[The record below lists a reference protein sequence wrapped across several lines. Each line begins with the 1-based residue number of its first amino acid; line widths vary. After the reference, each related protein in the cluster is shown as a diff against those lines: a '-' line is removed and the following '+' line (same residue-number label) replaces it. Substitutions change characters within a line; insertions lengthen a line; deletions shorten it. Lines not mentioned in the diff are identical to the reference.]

1 MTTHFFPQLRPVL
14 APMGSRSSA
23 CARALAR
30 DTLAQIEQRFAQALD
45 PALLQKPSSG
55 PHSRRRLFPLCRT
68 FWSWIWQIL
77 QSNTACR
84 EVVAQLQAMLIL
96 ENLPPCENGSSAYCQ
111 ARSKLT
117 LRGLLDLLASSVRSC
132 QKSTPRSSLLQ
143 GRSIK
148 VADGTTVRLQDT
160 PANRADFP
168 PSSNQ
173 FANPGFPLLKV
184 VALFCLAS
192 GAVIAH
198 AVDSLRT
205 CELRLL
211 MSLRECFQPRDIIV
225 ADRAYGVYVLAAWLQ
240 GLQCDLVARL
250 DARSRKVDFRKAKRR
265 LGPKDGLFVWH
276 KPKKSSPLLPPEEW
290 AALPPELQVR
300 LIHWRIERP
309 GFRTRE
315 LTVMTTLLDAELFP
329 AEEIL
334 QAFSKRWRL
343 EMCLDDLKTTLGM
356 EMLQCRSP
364 GMVKRELM
372 VFLITHN
379 LIRWLM
385 VQAAYSTGVD
395 LERVSFTGTLDAF
408 RQWSIAI
415 TQVRG
420 RHSVGHRKRLWRKFL
435 ERIATDEVPLR
446 PGRQEPRA
454 VKRRS
459 KYPHLNK
466 PRHAYVERW
475 SRNKRRRASRA
486 KTRDC
491 AN

>member
-1 MTTHFFPQLRPVL
+1 
-14 APMGSRSSA
+14 MGSRSSS

-30 DTLAQIEQRFAQALD
+30 DTLAQIEERFASALD
-45 PALLQKPSSG
+45 PALLQKSSSG
-55 PHSRRRLFPLCRT
+55 PHSRRRLFPLRRT

-84 EVVAQLQAMLIL
+84 EVVAQLQAALLL

-111 ARSKLT
+111 ARAKLT
-117 LRGLLDLLASSVRSC
+117 LKRLLDLLASSVKSC
-132 QKSTPRSSLLQ
+132 LRFAPASGLLQ

-173 FANPGFPLLKV
+173 FGNPGFPLLKV
-184 VALFCLAS
+184 VALFSMAS

-205 CELRLL
+205 SELRLL
-211 MSLRECFQPRDIIV
+211 MSLREWFQPRDIVV

-265 LGPKDGLFVWH
+265 LGPKDGLFVWR
-276 KPKKSSPLLPPEEW
+276 KPSVPSPLLGPEEW
-290 AALPPELQVR
+290 AALPQELLVR
-300 LIHWRIERP
+300 LIRWHVDRP
-309 GFRTRE
+309 GYRTRE
-315 LTVMTTLLDAELFP
+315 LTVMTTLLDADLYP
-329 AEEIL
+329 TEEIL
-334 QAFSKRWRL
+334 RAYFKRWRL
-343 EMCLDDLKTTLGM
+343 EMCFDDLKTTLGM

-364 GMVKRELM
+364 EMVKRELV

-385 VQAAYSTGVD
+385 AQGAHSGGVD
-395 LERVSFTGTLDAF
+395 LERLSFTGTLDAF

-420 RHSVGHRKRLWRKFL
+420 RGSVARRNALWQKFL
-435 ERIATDEVPLR
+435 ERIAADEVPLR

-486 KTRDC
+486 KARVLV
-491 AN
+491 N